1 MIPRMRIFA
10 GPNGS
15 GKSTLAEWLSN
26 NYSVNL
32 YHYINA
38 DMMFTEISKALK
50 IACPFPMENESL
62 LTFISK
68 SSFPD
73 NHKALFAASEIHI
86 KDDFVVFTREAVNS
100 YTVAM
105 LADFFRSEYLANNI
119 SFSSETV
126 FSHPSKIELFNKAY
140 SKGFRTY
147 LYFVSTE
154 SPEININRVVA
165 RVQEG
170 GHDVP
175 YDKIVDRFQRCL
187 DNVASVIPFLNRG
200 YFFDN
205 SGDGFRYIAE
215 INEGKWTLYSSLLP
229 QWFRNSIYKKV
240 Y

>member
-1 MIPRMRIFA
+1 MRIFA

-15 GKSTLAEWLSN
+15 GKSSLAQWLSN

-38 DMMFTEISKALK
+38 DMMFDEISRTLR
-50 IACPFPMENESL
+50 IACPFPMENEAL
-62 LTFISK
+62 MAFTCK

-73 NHKALFAASEIHI
+73 NHKTFFATGAIHI
-86 KDDFVVFTREAVNS
+86 KDDFVVFSRNAVNS

-105 LADFFRSEYLANNI
+105 LADFFRSEYLENNI
-119 SFSSETV
+119 SFSGETV
-126 FSHPSKIELFNKAY
+126 FSHPSKIELFHKAY

-154 SPEININRVVA
+154 CPEININRVIA
-165 RVQEG
+165 RVQQG

-175 YDKIVDRFQRCL
+175 NDKIVERFQRCL
-187 DNVASVIPFLNRG
+187 DNVANAIPFLNRG

-205 SGDGFRYIAE
+205 SGEGFRYLAE
-215 INEGKWTLYSSLLP
+215 INEGKWTLYTSLLP
-229 QWFRNSIYKKV
+229 QWFRKSV
-240 Y
+240 YQK

>member
-26 NYSVNL
+26 DYSVNL
-32 YHYINA
+32 YHFINA
-38 DMMFTEISKALK
+38 DLMFAEISRNLR

-62 LTFISK
+62 LTFAQY
-68 SSFPD
+68 SSFAESQ
-73 NHKALFAASEIHI
+73 KGFFTTGAIRIE
-86 KDDFVVFTREAVNS
+86 DDFVVFPHDAVNS

-126 FSHPSKIELFNKAY
+126 FSHPSKVELFARA
-140 SKGFRTY
+140 SSQGFRTY

-154 SPEININRVVA
+154 CPDINVNRVVT
-165 RVQEG
+165 RVREG

-175 YDKIVDRFQRCL
+175 YDKIVERFQRCL
-187 DNVASVIPFLNRG
+187 DNVALAIPYLNRG

-205 SGDGFRYIAE
+205 SGDDFRFLAE
-215 INEGKWTLYSSLLP
+215 INDGKWTLYTSLIP
-229 QWFRNSIYKKV
+229 QWFKKSV
-240 Y
+240 YQNA